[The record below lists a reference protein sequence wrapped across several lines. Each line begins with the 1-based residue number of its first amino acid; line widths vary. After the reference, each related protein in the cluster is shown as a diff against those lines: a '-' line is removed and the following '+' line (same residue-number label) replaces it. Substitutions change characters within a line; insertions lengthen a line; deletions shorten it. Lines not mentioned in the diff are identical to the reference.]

1 MRSSPWLPRP
11 ARLLQVAEC
20 LAVLPWGKNDVLLCG
35 SKTLSLQRAAVAIPF
50 AALRG
55 RSRGGAPV
63 SWGGAR
69 LMPIILSAL
78 SWFSSSRGALSY
90 VCAEGWEG
98 TELALLV
105 GSILAWQKSTGFEV
119 RSSVKSFEA
128 LTFFPLLA
136 SSFTLH
142 LSSPISLGFPLS
154 VLQPL
159 FFFEPPGLANLWSS
173 LTPTCLMFCTVSQV
187 PETTLRLDDLL
198 RGYMG
203 LIKVLQLW
211 LWFIEIKG

>member
-1 MRSSPWLPRP
+1 MEPASSWMPDRFVSTEPPWELP
-11 ARLLQVAEC
+11 VEHSI
-20 LAVLPWGKNDVLLCG
+20 GH
-35 SKTLSLQRAAVAIPF
+35 
-50 AALRG
+50 
-55 RSRGGAPV
+55 
-63 SWGGAR
+63 
-69 LMPIILSAL
+69 
-78 SWFSSSRGALSY
+78 SY
-90 VCAEGWEG
+90 VDMEVKFSK
-98 TELALLV
+98 L
-105 GSILAWQKSTGFEV
+105 STV
-119 RSSVKSFEA
+119 

-142 LSSPISLGFPLS
+142 LSSPVSLGFPLS

-173 LTPTCLMFCTVSQV
+173 LTPICLMFCTVSQV